1 MNMEYEVRYY
11 FPSEKKDE
19 IVENLRK
26 LDSLKEKERC
36 YEKTVQY
43 DHPSKEMSFYTK
55 EIDGRFRIRV
65 TKSSTN
71 EKCMI
76 SWKRRLPTT
85 TKDKINQ
92 EEEVELNIRYE
103 EYENLLFLIEQVL
116 KMRKVE
122 SYERYRTNFQN
133 EEIEVSVD
141 EYPFGIALEI
151 ENKSRSL
158 SPQETVQKWV
168 ELLGLNLNDA
178 YRLSWDDKYS
188 ELCQE
193 QGVQQYHHV
202 TFDLPMP
209 KVK

>member
-1 MNMEYEVRYY
+1 MEYEVRYY

-76 SWKRRLPTT
+76 SWKRRLVIFERTGF
-85 TKDKINQ
+85 KD
-92 EEEVELNIRYE
+92 E
-103 EYENLLFLIEQVL
+103 
-116 KMRKVE
+116 
-122 SYERYRTNFQN
+122 
-133 EEIEVSVD
+133 
-141 EYPFGIALEI
+141 
-151 ENKSRSL
+151 KSGKL
-158 SPQETVQKWV
+158 
-168 ELLGLNLNDA
+168 
-178 YRLSWDDKYS
+178 
-188 ELCQE
+188 
-193 QGVQQYHHV
+193 
-202 TFDLPMP
+202 
-209 KVK
+209 